1 MIITDFCLL
10 NIVISMNKDV
20 QSRLQEDIDQLF
32 ENKKP
37 GEQLTQDEVTGMK
50 YLDQVLSL

>member
-1 MIITDFCLL
+1 MTLYFLT
-10 NIVISMNKDV
+10 MNQDV